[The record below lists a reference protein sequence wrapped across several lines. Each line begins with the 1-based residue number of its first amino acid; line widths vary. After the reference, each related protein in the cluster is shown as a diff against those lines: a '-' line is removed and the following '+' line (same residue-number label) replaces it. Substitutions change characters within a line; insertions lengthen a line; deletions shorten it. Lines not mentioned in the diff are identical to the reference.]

1 MPPITRPPTT
11 MGAPPR
17 VGKTSPCATIGIT
30 CQKPQPL
37 APSVVNSAVLRRNA
51 AAAVALARDVSG
63 VRKPVPSP
71 RALRTRRPA
80 SSTTVTVIGEPSA
93 FALPCAAFSAASAI
107 ASVRSIMDVSWL
119 VVMGD
124 PRCPDRLL
132 FGCDRVGEH
141 HGTPVV
147 DEADRQVR
155 GLDEHLAEVVH

>member
-1 MPPITRPPTT
+1 MPPIPRPPTT

-93 FALPCAAFSAASAI
+93 FALPCAAFTAASAI
-107 ASVRSIMDVSWL
+107 GEREVDH
-119 VVMGD
+119 G
-124 PRCPDRLL
+124 RLL
-132 FGCDRVGEH
+132 AGVNGGPRH
-141 HGTPVV
+141 APQTPQALGPPRRRR
-147 DEADRQVR
+147 DGPRYPD
-155 GLDEHLAEVVH
+155 